1 MKAITKYP
9 DQKIGI
15 ELECYINYSTVL
27 EDDEDVIISGEQM
40 ARGYAIDVE
49 EDHSLSFR
57 GIEFKFKDGMYL
69 MEALPTIERL
79 HEIAKECLHGE
90 NCDVVDWEHNEYS
103 GPFLASGVH
112 VHLNLPPDVTMC
124 DHIEALKLGRLNH
137 GKLCIYGLRDEP
149 EWAADPGMAIDTF
162 IRNVESALCRFRS
175 LNIRLSDD
183 RDKAV
188 NITTNYNTTEYRHPH
203 SYIMTDLGAF
213 DKYLCEIIRLH
224 QSAYIGRQEVTLG
237 KYLFKQ
243 DGKRNLSVH
252 TTRGKFL
259 KKIAVSVN

>member
-15 ELECYINYSTVL
+15 ELECYINDSTLL
-27 EDDEDVIISGEQM
+27 EDEHAIIRGEQM

-49 EDHSLSFR
+49 KDHSLSFR

-69 MEALPTIERL
+69 KDALPTIERL
-79 HEIAKECLHGE
+79 HEIAKDCLHGE
-90 NCDVVDWEHNEYS
+90 NCDIVDWENNEYS

-112 VHLNLPPDVTMC
+112 VHLDLPPDVTMC

-137 GKLCIYGLRDEP
+137 GKLCTYGLRDEP

-162 IRNVESALCRFRS
+162 IRNVESVCCSLRS
-175 LNIRLSDD
+175 PNIQLVDD
-183 RDKAV
+183 RSMAV
-188 NITTNYNTTEYRHPH
+188 NIATNYNTTEYRHPH
-203 SYIMTDLGAF
+203 SYIMTNLGAF

-243 DGKRNLSVH
+243 DGTRNLSVH
-252 TTRGKFL
+252 TKRGKFL
-259 KKIAVSVN
+259 KKIAVSTN